1 MQEYRVAFDDG
12 QTVDVVL
19 KSRDIA
25 KAERLGVDMNKSTPV
40 VGSYALAFVALQ
52 RMKRTGAIDFEL
64 PKDAEAL
71 EDIADLEM
79 VDDDEEQDDEGEGS
93 AASV

>member
-1 MQEYRVAFDDG
+1 VQKYKVVFDDG
-12 QTVDVVL
+12 PTVDVEL

-64 PKDAEAL
+64 PKDSEAL

-79 VDDDEEQDDEGEGS
+79 VEEDDDEGEGS
-93 AASV
+93 AASA